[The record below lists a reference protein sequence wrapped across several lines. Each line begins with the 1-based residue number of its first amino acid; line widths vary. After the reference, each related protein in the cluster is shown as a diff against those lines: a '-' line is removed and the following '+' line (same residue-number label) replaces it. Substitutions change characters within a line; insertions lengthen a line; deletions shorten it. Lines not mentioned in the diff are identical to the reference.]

1 MKRFFLILVFM
12 VLVSSQSF
20 AGTIYFSGDSNILGV
35 TVSIDGGS
43 ENMFFNPVSGEWN
56 PTIGLISGDLND
68 WKSIKSADLLSIADA
83 AYRIQIIS
91 IATGINPAAI
101 IAAVNDGFGNTY
113 LTGGAGN
120 WDFNLSTSID
130 AYGTSFWTDPM
141 SGSALATS
149 ALSAAKWVGSDDGLQ
164 VATLTFTTP
173 SSTAPV
179 PEPATILLLGT
190 SLVGLC
196 AYRKR
201 RN

>member
-1 MKRFFLILVFM
+1 MKRFFLMLVF
-12 VLVSSQSF
+12 LALFSSQSF

-35 TVSIDGGS
+35 TVSIDGSS
-43 ENMFFNPVSGEWN
+43 ENMYYNHLSNEWN

-68 WKSIKSADLLSIADA
+68 WKSIKSADLLSVADA

-141 SGSALATS
+141 SGTPLATS

-173 SSTAPV
+173 SATAPV
-179 PEPATILLLGT
+179 PEPATIM
-190 SLVGLC
+190 LVGVGLGGLL
-196 AYRKR
+196 YLRNR
-201 RN
+201 RC